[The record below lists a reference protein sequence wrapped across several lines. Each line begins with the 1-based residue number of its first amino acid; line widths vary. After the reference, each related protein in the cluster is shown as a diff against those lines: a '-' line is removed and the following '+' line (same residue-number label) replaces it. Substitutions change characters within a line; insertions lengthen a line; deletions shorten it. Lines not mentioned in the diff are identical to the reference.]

1 MHAAGCY
8 RDDESETR
16 PSPSRQAPSFEALLG
31 GRKGPA
37 GGQGSHRDADLEMQ
51 RIM

>member
-16 PSPSRQAPSFEALLG
+16 HLPRQVPSFEALLG